1 MQSMSPL
8 DQLDA
13 ELATQ
18 VHQRTEQLLSE
29 ALEYLT
35 RLPAHPMTNEMIRKL
50 SEHFEAPTTGI
61 VRERDKR
68 LLRQFVSQTGVS
80 GYSIDGLIELAA
92 SVGPTSILL
101 TSPAAAHYIEKE
113 AIERGEALAFRLLDA
128 LATGLTIEL
137 APPSHGSSRAS

>member
-8 DQLDA
+8 DHLDA
-13 ELATQ
+13 ELATK

-29 ALEYLT
+29 ALDYLS

-50 SEHFEAPTTGI
+50 SGHLEAPTTGI

-68 LLRQFVSQTGVS
+68 LVSQKGIS
-80 GYSIDGLIELAA
+80 GYAIDGLIELAA

-113 AIERGEALAFRLLDA
+113 SIERGEALAFRLLDA
-128 LATGLTIEL
+128 FATGLTIQL
-137 APPSHGSSRAS
+137 APPSLGSSSAF